1 MAVKVEGGISEIR
14 FDYTTPGLETGVMIT
29 VVSAGVL
36 LLYILIWILKRRN
49 RDEIEYPEGETLLT
63 DWRRQ
68 EIGELSAK
76 AEVYTSTL
84 DRLED
89 LENTAKIELKDQ
101 SEGFG
106 GGFKINLDSFE
117 DK

>member
-1 MAVKVEGGISEIR
+1 
-14 FDYTTPGLETGVMIT
+14 MIY
-29 VVSAGVL
+29 V
-36 LLYILIWILKRRN
+36 LIWLLGRKR
-49 RDEIEYPEGETLLT
+49 RDEIEYPEGEALLT

-84 DRLED
+84 DKLED
-89 LENTAKIELKDQ
+89 LENTAKIELADNKD
-101 SEGFG
+101 GFK
-106 GGFKINLDSFE
+106 GGFNINLDSFE